1 VNSVL
6 TTVVV
11 ALLGVVALLAAGG
24 AAGLPLDRAARIGS
38 LVGQA
43 CVGVLVVADLISL
56 GRGHRPDELVTHLG
70 YAVAAVGMTP
80 ILLGQRF
87 TEEGAEPRQP
97 PPLLLVA
104 LAAVVSIVVVLRLGA
119 TWD

>member
-11 ALLGVVALLAAGG
+11 AYLGMVALLAAGG
-24 AAGLPLDRAARIGS
+24 AAGLPVERAARTGS
-38 LVGQA
+38 LVGQV
-43 CVGVLVVADLISL
+43 CVGLLVVADLVSL
-56 GRGHRPDELVTHLG
+56 GRGHRPDELTTHLG

-87 TEEGAEPRQP
+87 TEEGEEPRRP

-104 LAAVVSIVVVLRLGA
+104 LAAVVTAVIVLRLGA